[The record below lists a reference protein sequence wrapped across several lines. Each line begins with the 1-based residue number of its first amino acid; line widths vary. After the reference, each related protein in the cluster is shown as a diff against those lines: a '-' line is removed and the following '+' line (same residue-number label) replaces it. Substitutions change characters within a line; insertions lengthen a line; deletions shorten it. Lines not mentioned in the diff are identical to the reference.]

1 MYRIILIHPH
11 AAWLSRWS
19 AMLHDMPG
27 FTLSLAVSSAKL
39 AAQRMQ
45 DADYDLLIAPHK
57 IISDAG
63 DRLSHY
69 PVWVALG
76 AAAPMGANAEGSDCN
91 RFATLDEGAEFV
103 AVFRLL
109 QTIRSFLQQRLA
121 ATTVQSDFIFV
132 KSEYKL
138 IKIQLADILYLS
150 GLRDYTQIFLRG
162 KVSPLTTLQ
171 NLKDFESRLPVNNFV
186 RVHRSYI
193 VALAQVETISRN
205 EITIGNTT
213 LPIGHAYRP
222 MLDEMIGKNG

>member
-1 MYRIILIHPH
+1 
-11 AAWLSRWS
+11 
-19 AMLHDMPG
+19 MLHDMPG
-27 FTLSLAVSSAKL
+27 YALSLAVSSAKL

-63 DRLSHY
+63 NRFTHY

-76 AAAPMGANAEGSDCN
+76 DTAPLGTNAEGSDCN
-91 RFATLDEGAEFV
+91 RFATIDEGAEFV
-103 AVFRLL
+103 TVFRLL
-109 QTIRSFLQQRLA
+109 QTIRTFLQQRLA
-121 ATTVQSDFIFV
+121 AATVQSDFIFV

>member
-1 MYRIILIHPH
+1 
-11 AAWLSRWS
+11 
-19 AMLHDMPG
+19 MPG
-27 FTLSLAVSSAKL
+27 YALSLAVSSAKL

-63 DRLSHY
+63 NRFTHY

-76 AAAPMGANAEGSDCN
+76 DTAPLGANAEGSDCN

-103 AVFRLL
+103 TVFRLL
-109 QTIRSFLQQRLA
+109 QTIRTFLQQRLA
-121 ATTVQSDFIFV
+121 AATVQSDFIFV